1 MADGLGPY
9 ADVNV
14 ITVGTT
20 IPEINQ
26 LLAQGWRLLDIS
38 IHEEIL
44 HMGGGGRPRTTRRVA
59 VAAMGRAISAS
70 TNAAEAAEMREQ
82 ASEQGEDAM
91 GSTVVL
97 SPLEVDLDGADNDIQ
112 PLEIPQSSE
121 PIAARGPGRPRR
133 IAKGSGEFEASGIRG

>member
-1 MADGLGPY
+1 MADGLGLY

-59 VAAMGRAISAS
+59 VAAMGKKMGGSD
-70 TNAAEAAEMREQ
+70 AEMVEQREQ

-97 SPLEVDLDGADNDIQ
+97 PPLEVDLDENDIQ
-112 PLEIPQSSE
+112 PLEIPATPE
-121 PIAARGPGRPRR
+121 PIASRGPGRPRR
-133 IAKGSGEFEASGIRG
+133 IAKGMGEFESSGIRG